1 MVDLSLTFRVQ
12 WRKICPRCHSRLNS
26 WTDSDTTGF
35 GICRF
40 GWFTNTIWF
49 ILVIYGSVCLLFT
62 WNIKRYYTWT
72 DSNYVNVGC
81 SILQETR
88 IVARTVSSNG
98 IINRSIA
105 CSSTHFSYWCY
116 ISHLRL
122 RSRSFTSGW
131 FGFHFRSDPRLT
143 VRDPVKKIRIS
154 EKFCHHIFNVKDC
167 PKKQN
172 FEIFRPRNFSKI
184 AQRNSKLQIG
194 KCPRNF
200 KILFFGPV
208 FHAEKYGGKILRKF
222 EFFGFL
228 RNSV

>member
-1 MVDLSLTFRVQ
+1 MKRAITGTRNRFPILNWAPGKSFTWVVFSRGRPGHVVDLSLTFRVQ

-26 WTDSDTTGF
+26 RTDSDTTGF

-40 GWFTNTIWF
+40 GWFANAIWF

-72 DSNYVNVGC
+72 DSDYVNVGC

-116 ISHLRL
+116 ISRLRL

-131 FGFHFRSDPRLT
+131 FGIHFRS
-143 VRDPVKKIRIS
+143 I
-154 EKFCHHIFNVKDC
+154 
-167 PKKQN
+167 
-172 FEIFRPRNFSKI
+172 
-184 AQRNSKLQIG
+184 NSS
-194 KCPRNF
+194 
-200 KILFFGPV
+200 
-208 FHAEKYGGKILRKF
+208 HT
-222 EFFGFL
+222 
-228 RNSV
+228 